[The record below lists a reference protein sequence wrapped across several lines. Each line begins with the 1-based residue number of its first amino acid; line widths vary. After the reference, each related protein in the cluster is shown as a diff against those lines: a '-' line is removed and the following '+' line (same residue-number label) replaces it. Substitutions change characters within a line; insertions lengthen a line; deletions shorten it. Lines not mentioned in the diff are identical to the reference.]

1 MENSHNSK
9 RLLIYTPTLK
19 HDDPVF
25 GFSVNWMAEFA
36 KQAGPLVLISRY
48 VDESD
53 VPAGSIGVA
62 LGKAWLPRILK
73 IWYSAFKHRK
83 KYDAVF
89 VHMSPEVVLAGWPI
103 WFILRKPIYLW
114 YAHGAIPL
122 ALKLAEPLVKLIF
135 ASSETGLRL
144 PTPKARF
151 VGQGID
157 TELFKPNPQIKKE
170 NIIITVSRITPA
182 KKYADSLEFLAK
194 YKEKYPNDKWIYQIV
209 GPSLGHEEYI
219 GSLKQKAEQLG
230 LADRFQI
237 LPAVEYTQLPA
248 VYQRAKLFLSTSETG
263 SIDKVVL
270 EALVCGV
277 PVIARGAGYQKITG
291 VISFNDKEVTI
302 QKLHDLLETQSVDA
316 LAREGVIKEHGL
328 ARLICL
334 ILDCI
339 K

>member
-62 LGKAWLPRILK
+62 LGKAWLPRVLK
-73 IWYSAFKHRK
+73 IWHSAFKHRK

-103 WFILRKPIYLW
+103 WFVLRKPIYLW

-157 TELFKPNPQIKKE
+157 TALFKPDSEVKKE

-182 KKYADSLEFLAK
+182 KKYEDSLEFLAK
-194 YKEKYPNDKWIYQIV
+194 YKEKYPEDQWVYEII
-209 GPSLGHEEYI
+209 GPSLGHEDYVQ
-219 GSLKQKAEQLG
+219 SLNQKAEQLG
-230 LADRFQI
+230 LAERFRI
-237 LPAVEYTQLPA
+237 LPAMEYERLPD
-248 VYQRAKLFLSTSETG
+248 VYQRAKLFLSTSQTG

-270 EALVCGV
+270 EALACGV
-277 PVIARGAGYQKITG
+277 PVIARGEGYQQIKG
-291 VISFNDKEVTI
+291 VISYEF
-302 QKLHDLLETQSVDA
+302 
-316 LAREGVIKEHGL
+316 
-328 ARLICL
+328 
-334 ILDCI
+334 ILDDFSKMHDILFTVATHHVGKLEVEEKHSLCRLVKVI
-339 K
+339 LNKIT

>member
-25 GFSVNWMAEFA
+25 GFAVRWMAEFA
-36 KQAGPLVLISRY
+36 KQAGHLVLLSRY
-48 VDESD
+48 VNKED
-53 VPAGSIGVA
+53 VPHGSLGVE
-62 LGKAWLPRILK
+62 LGKPWLTRVIKLWLTA
-73 IWYSAFKHRK
+73 I
-83 KYDAVF
+83 KYRNQYDIVF

-103 WFILRKPIYLW
+103 WFVLRKPIYLW

-157 TELFKPNPQIKKE
+157 TALFKPDSEVKKE

-182 KKYADSLEFLAK
+182 KKYEDSLEFLAK
-194 YKEKYPNDKWIYQIV
+194 YKEKYPEDQWVYEII
-209 GPSLGHEEYI
+209 GPSLGHEDYVQ
-219 GSLKQKAEQLG
+219 SLNQKAEQLG
-230 LADRFQI
+230 LAERFRI
-237 LPAVEYTQLPA
+237 LPAMEYERLPD
-248 VYQRAKLFLSTSETG
+248 VYQRAKLFLSTSQTG

-270 EALVCGV
+270 EALACGV
-277 PVIARGAGYQKITG
+277 PVIARGAGYQKLNG
-291 VISFNDKEVTI
+291 VTSYNDADI
-302 QKLHDLLETQSVDA
+302 AMQKLHTLLETQDTDT
-316 LAREGVIKEHGL
+316 LAREGVVRDHGL
-328 ARLICL
+328 ERLVNL
-334 ILDCI
+334 LLSQLR
-339 K
+339 